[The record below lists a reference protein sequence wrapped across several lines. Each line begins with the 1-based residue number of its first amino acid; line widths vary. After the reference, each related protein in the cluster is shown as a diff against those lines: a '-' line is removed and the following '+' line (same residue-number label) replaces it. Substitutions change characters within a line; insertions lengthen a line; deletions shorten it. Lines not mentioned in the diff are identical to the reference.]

1 MKKKTDKPTNKTS
14 GEVSRA
20 VIYARVSSKE
30 QEKEGYSIPAQI
42 KLLKDYAAQEG
53 ISVTQE
59 YIDVE
64 TAKTTGRAAF
74 GEMVAYLR
82 AHPMVRILLVE
93 KTDRLYRNL
102 KDWVTI
108 DELDAE
114 IHFPKEGVILSRE
127 SRSSEKFMHGIKVL
141 MAKNYIDNLSEE
153 ARKGQLEKA
162 EQGVWPTKAPLGYR
176 NITGTD
182 GRKTIEADP
191 EVASIVS
198 KLFSWYAT
206 GEHSLKDVTRLARAE
221 GLVYKKSG
229 NKVPV
234 STVHTILRNRIYTG
248 QFDWNG
254 KRYEGKHEPLV
265 TIDLWERVQGVMDG
279 RNTKKPK
286 RSKHNFAFSGLIA
299 CAKCG
304 CSVVGEIKKQ
314 KYIYY
319 HCTGY
324 ADKCQGEPASCR
336 RKHVREEIL
345 EKQFT
350 DMLGRLHFD
359 DEVLD
364 WVRDALHASHADERR
379 EHEEAI
385 KRLEAENKRLG
396 DRINAMYVDK
406 LDGRVDTAFFDKM
419 SEEWRE
425 EQNRCLREIERHQH
439 AEKSYMNEGIQ
450 LLELARNAQ
459 SLFERQDAR
468 EKRRL
473 LNFVLSNCTWEDGEV
488 VATFK
493 QPFDLLAE
501 TATIATLS
509 GSNGGGNPTKSEIW
523 LGREDSN
530 LRYTESKSDALPLG
544 YAPSLETEASITSA
558 AAVQCGVGRGFTG
571 FTRLTGG
578 RSGGGGGRCCRT
590 GFRSWRGA

>member
-1 MKKKTDKPTNKTS
+1 MKKKTDNPTNQAS
-14 GEVSRA
+14 GEVRRA

-501 TATIATLS
+501 TATIAALS
-509 GSNGGGNPTKSEIW
+509 SSNGGGNPTKSEIW
-523 LGREDSN
+523 LE
-530 LRYTESKSDALPLG
+530 Y
-544 YAPSLETEASITSA
+544 
-558 AAVQCGVGRGFTG
+558 
-571 FTRLTGG
+571 
-578 RSGGGGGRCCRT
+578 
-590 GFRSWRGA
+590 